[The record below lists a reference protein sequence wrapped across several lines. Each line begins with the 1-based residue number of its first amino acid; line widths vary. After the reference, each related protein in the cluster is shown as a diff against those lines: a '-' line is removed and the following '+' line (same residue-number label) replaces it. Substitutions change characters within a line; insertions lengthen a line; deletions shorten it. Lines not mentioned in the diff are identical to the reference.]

1 MVDSSKQS
9 MSKEQPIPPAN
20 PPTKPKKQPGP
31 PPLTLHIDD
40 KPENVA
46 KALFGIKS
54 DTPGKVTVKRG

>member
-1 MVDSSKQS
+1 MPDSKL
-9 MSKEQPIPPAN
+9 
-20 PPTKPKKQPGP
+20 PKKPAKKQRPGP

-54 DTPGKVTVKRG
+54 DTPGKVTVKRGSNRP

>member
-1 MVDSSKQS
+1 MTDPKSKQED
-9 MSKEQPIPPAN
+9 KEK

>member
-1 MVDSSKQS
+1 MPDDKQS
-9 MSKEQPIPPAN
+9 PKPES
-20 PPTKPKKQPGP
+20 KPKKQPGP

-46 KALFGIKS
+46 KALFGIRS